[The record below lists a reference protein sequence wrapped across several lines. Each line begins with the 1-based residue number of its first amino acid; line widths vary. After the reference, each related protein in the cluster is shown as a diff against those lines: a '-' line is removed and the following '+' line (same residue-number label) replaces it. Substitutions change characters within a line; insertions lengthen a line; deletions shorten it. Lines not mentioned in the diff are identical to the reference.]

1 MAQGFQSF
9 EGSESAQQL
18 CNHNVEFMECGTRS
32 GGGGW
37 GGEDQHAGLQEA
49 ARIEREGRRRAR
61 APAWPPAR

>member
-32 GGGGW
+32 GGGGA
-37 GGEDQHAGLQEA
+37 GGVRTSTQAC
-49 ARIEREGRRRAR
+49 RRLLE
-61 APAWPPAR
+61 

>member
-18 CNHNVEFMECGTRS
+18 CNHNVEFMECGDTQR
-32 GGGGW
+32 GGW

-49 ARIEREGRRRAR
+49 APTKTEGRRRAR